1 MNNPQISQSQSVTS
15 HENQWRSLLHKFTQG
30 PKLVEHDIVAI
41 LSLILEAE
49 EYAEESY
56 LALKFWLRSETHL
69 FHSQSIGQN
78 QSHDLPNCNGPRKYN
93 PLVQLEGE
101 GGYLWV
107 RAGSLYYHCIMSLLL
122 VDFSSGEGNGKELA

>member
-93 PLVQLEGE
+93 PLVQLEG
-101 GGYLWV
+101 
-107 RAGSLYYHCIMSLLL
+107 
-122 VDFSSGEGNGKELA
+122 